1 MATATTRKTSSVSF
15 DTKQRTF
22 LDRLFPYQLVV
33 GGAFGLLAAFVLAL
47 EKIHLLTNPGATLSC
62 DINPIISCGSVI
74 ITKQAEAF
82 GFPNPHIGLV
92 GFSVVIVVGMAL
104 LARASF
110 KRWFWLGLQLGT
122 IFGVLFVHWLAFQS
136 IYRIGALCP
145 YCLVVWVVTI
155 PLFWYTTL
163 YNVRHGYLP
172 GKTSNLFQ
180 LLQRNHFIVLM
191 LWYLSLV
198 GLIFQHFWDY
208 FGGLLS

>member
-1 MATATTRKTSSVSF
+1 
-15 DTKQRTF
+15 
-22 LDRLFPYQLVV
+22 
-33 GGAFGLLAAFVLAL
+33 
-47 EKIHLLTNPGATLSC
+47 
-62 DINPIISCGSVI
+62 
-74 ITKQAEAF
+74 
-82 GFPNPHIGLV
+82 
-92 GFSVVIVVGMAL
+92 MAL

-110 KRWFWLGLQLGT
+110 KRWYWLGLQLGT

-172 GKTSNLFQ
+172 GKISSLFQ
-180 LLQRNHFIVLM
+180 LLQSNHFIVLM
-191 LWYLSLV
+191 LWYLIIV

-208 FGGLLS
+208 FGGFVS